1 MNKRVKKHSRKTI
14 GDYVIFAILT
24 LLAFSLVFPFYNAVV
39 ISLETATAYV
49 QNLMSLYPKDMTFE
63 NYMYLIEDGSV
74 WVGYRSTL
82 TIVFWG
88 LIFGMSITTLT
99 AYGLS
104 RRDFPGKKPL
114 FLLMMFTMFFGGGM
128 VPTYLM
134 MKDFKLINT
143 FAGVILLG
151 GVSTSNIIVMK
162 SGFESSPPALEEAAK
177 IDGANDLQIFWQ
189 VMLPLQKP
197 LLATFSLFTIV
208 RYWNSWYWPMLLL
221 NTPDKMTLQL
231 VLRMIVMNA
240 SEEVSASAGASDQ
253 MFSIGLKMAAVMFT
267 IVPVMC
273 VYPFLQKHFA
283 KGVMVGAIKM

>member
-1 MNKRVKKHSRKTI
+1 MARQNRRHRRRTA
-14 GDYVIFAILT
+14 GDYIIFLVLT
-24 LLAFSLVFPFYNAVV
+24 LLAFVLVFPFYNAVV

-49 QNLMSLYPKDMTFE
+49 QNPMSLYPKGLTLE
-63 NYMYLIEDGSV
+63 NYKYLIDDGSI
-74 WVGYRSTL
+74 WIGYRSTL

-104 RRDFPGKKPL
+104 RREFPGKKPL

-134 MKDFKLINT
+134 MKDFGLINT
-143 FAGVILLG
+143 FAGVVLLG

-162 SGFESSPPALEEAAK
+162 SGFESAPAALEEAAK

-231 VLRMIVMNA
+231 VLRMIVINA
-240 SEEVSASAGASDQ
+240 SQEVSASAGSSEQ

>member
-1 MNKRVKKHSRKTI
+1 MNKRVKKHSRKTF
-14 GDYVIFAILT
+14 GDYVIFAVLT

-49 QNLMSLYPKDMTFE
+49 QNPMSLYPKDMTFE
-63 NYMYLIEDGSV
+63 NYKYLIEDGSV

-82 TIVFWG
+82 PIVFWG

-104 RRDFPGKKPL
+104 RKDFPGKKRL
-114 FLLMMFTMFFGGGM
+114 FLLMSFTMVFGGGM

>member
-49 QNLMSLYPKDMTFE
+49 QNPMSLYPKDMTFE
-63 NYMYLIEDGSV
+63 NYKYLIEDGSV

-104 RRDFPGKKPL
+104 RKDFPGKKPL

-231 VLRMIVMNA
+231 VLRNILLANQVNSGDGSFSESAKLGVTIKYAVIVVSCVPMMIA
-240 SEEVSASAGASDQ
+240 
-253 MFSIGLKMAAVMFT
+253 
-267 IVPVMC
+267 
-273 VYPFLQKHFA
+273 YPFVQRFFV
-283 KGVMVGAIKM
+283 KGVMIGALKG